1 MFPAWDE
8 SLFRVINESHSAIG
22 DSFMQI
28 LSNKYVWIPLYAF
41 LIFKIYKANPKAIKA
56 GLFYLVLS
64 VIWADQ
70 ISSSVLKPWIK
81 RLRPSHVAEYQSWI
95 HLPDGAGGLYG
106 FCSSHAANSFAIA
119 IGFYLLTKNKAI
131 GFPLLIWAALVSYSR
146 IYLGVHYPL
155 DVITGALIGIAG
167 SILLKILIYDK
178 LTKNS

>member
-1 MFPAWDE
+1 M
-8 SLFRVINESHSAIG
+8 
-22 DSFMQI
+22 
-28 LSNKYVWIPLYAF
+28 
-41 LIFKIYKANPKAIKA
+41 
-56 GLFYLVLS
+56 
-64 VIWADQ
+64 IWADQ

-131 GFPLLIWAALVSYSR
+131 SFPLLIWAALVSYSR